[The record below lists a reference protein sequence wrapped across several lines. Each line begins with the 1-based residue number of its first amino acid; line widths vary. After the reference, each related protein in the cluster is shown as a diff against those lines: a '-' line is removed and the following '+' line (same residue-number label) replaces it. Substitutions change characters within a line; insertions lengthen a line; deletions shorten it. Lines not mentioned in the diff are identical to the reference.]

1 MLQSIEEVGIEEGIE
16 IGIEKGVKIGVKIG
30 VEKRVKKGVE
40 KGVEIGVKIG
50 VKIGVIKG
58 VEGTAKNLLKSGL
71 LTNRQIADVTGLKLK
86 RVNELAKALK
96 TQAEQ

>member
-40 KGVEIGVKIG
+40 KGVEIG

>member
-1 MLQSIEEVGIEEGIE
+1 MLESIEEVGIEEGIE
-16 IGIEKGVKIGVKIG
+16 IGIEQ
-30 VEKRVKKGVE
+30 
-40 KGVEIGVKIG
+40 
-50 VKIGVIKG
+50 G

>member
-1 MLQSIEEVGIEEGIE
+1 MLGSIEEVGIEKGIE
-16 IGIEKGVKIGVKIG
+16 IGIEQGVKIG
-30 VEKRVKKGVE
+30 VEQ
-40 KGVEIGVKIG
+40 
-50 VKIGVIKG
+50 G

-71 LTNRQIADVTGLKLK
+71 LTNRRIADVTGLKLK

>member
-1 MLQSIEEVGIEEGIE
+1 MLQSVKEVGIEEGIE
-16 IGIEKGVKIGVKIG
+16 IG
-30 VEKRVKKGVE
+30 VE
-40 KGVEIGVKIG
+40 
-50 VKIGVIKG
+50 KG

-96 TQAEQ
+96 TEQ